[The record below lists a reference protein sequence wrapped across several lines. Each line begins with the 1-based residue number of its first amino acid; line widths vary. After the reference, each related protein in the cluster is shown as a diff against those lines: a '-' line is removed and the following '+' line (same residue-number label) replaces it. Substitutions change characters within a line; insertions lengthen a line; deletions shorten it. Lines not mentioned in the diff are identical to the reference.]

1 MIVCKKCGYEN
12 PDDVLCCNLCKE
24 LFYKKE
30 KKMTI
35 ADLPK
40 DVTSQLLDQK
50 KKVEEGSM
58 ISSIANSI
66 PRKKLLILAII
77 IGAIIILFLLAFL
90 LSRGK

>member
-1 MIVCKKCGYEN
+1 
-12 PDDVLCCNLCKE
+12 
-24 LFYKKE
+24 
-30 KKMTI
+30 MTI

-90 LSRGK
+90 LSRGQ

>member
-1 MIVCKKCGYEN
+1 
-12 PDDVLCCNLCKE
+12 
-24 LFYKKE
+24 
-30 KKMTI
+30 MTI

-50 KKVEEGSM
+50 KKVEEGFV
-58 ISSIANSI
+58 ISNLFSVV
-66 PRKKLLILAII
+66 PRKKLLTLVII